1 MRYGFFIICF
11 LVLMITAPL
20 SGSMLNVIYKLL
32 FITVLSSGQM
42 KYNSGMRQLTFLA
55 QIYYVLPLKPSTTQT
70 SVYNKSFGLEAIFIF
85 SF

>member
-1 MRYGFFIICF
+1 MQYGFFIICF

-42 KYNSGMRQLTFLA
+42 KYNSGMRQLT
-55 QIYYVLPLKPSTTQT
+55 
-70 SVYNKSFGLEAIFIF
+70 
-85 SF
+85 